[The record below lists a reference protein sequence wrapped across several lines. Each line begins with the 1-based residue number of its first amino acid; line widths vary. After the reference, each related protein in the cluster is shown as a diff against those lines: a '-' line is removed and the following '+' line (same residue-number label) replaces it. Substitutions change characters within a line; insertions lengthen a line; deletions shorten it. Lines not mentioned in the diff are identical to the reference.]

1 LKQPPTKTR
10 NITMNKDT
18 FKGEW
23 NQLKGD
29 IKQQWA
35 ELTDDD
41 LTHAEGSFDKLVGK
55 IQERY
60 GHTKEK
66 VEEQV
71 REWRVKHD
79 V

>member
-1 LKQPPTKTR
+1 
-10 NITMNKDT
+10 MNKDT

-23 NQLKGD
+23 NQLKGK
-29 IKQQWA
+29 IKQEWA

-41 LTHAEGSFDKLVGK
+41 LMHAEGSFDKLVGK

-60 GHTKEK
+60 GQTKDK
-66 VEEQV
+66 VEQQV
-71 REWRVKHD
+71 REWRNKHD

>member
-1 LKQPPTKTR
+1 
-10 NITMNKDT
+10 MNKDT

-60 GHTKEK
+60 GDTKEK

-71 REWRVKHD
+71 REWRVKRD

>member
-1 LKQPPTKTR
+1 MKQPLTKTR

-60 GHTKEK
+60 RHTKEK

>member
-1 LKQPPTKTR
+1 
-10 NITMNKDT
+10 MNKDT

-23 NQLKGD
+23 KQLKGN

-41 LTHAEGSFDKLVGK
+41 LTHAEGSFDKLVGR

-60 GHTKEK
+60 SDTKEK
-66 VEEQV
+66 VEQQV
-71 REWRVKHD
+71 HDWRTKHD

>member
-1 LKQPPTKTR
+1 
-10 NITMNKDT
+10 MNKDT

-23 NQLKGD
+23 KQLKGN

-41 LTHAEGSFDKLVGK
+41 LTHAEGSFDKLVGR

-60 GHTKEK
+60 GDTKEK
-66 VEEQV
+66 VEQQV
-71 REWRVKHD
+71 HDWRTKHD

>member
-1 LKQPPTKTR
+1 
-10 NITMNKDT
+10 MNKDT

-23 NQLKGD
+23 KQLKGN

-41 LTHAEGSFDKLVGK
+41 LTHAEGSFDKLVGR
-55 IQERY
+55 IQECY
-60 GHTKEK
+60 GDTKEK
-66 VEEQV
+66 VEQQV
-71 REWRVKHD
+71 HDWRTKHD